1 MPLHSKSQSKD
12 QILLSCLLNICG
24 LTSLTLKIYRWLS
37 LDAYIVGVERKTM
50 FKTRAEDSNKVL
62 LTGPS
67 EISRTLESTIFQ
79 KAGLD
84 GSGVGV
90 GIFHNRV
97 GV

>member
-1 MPLHSKSQSKD
+1 
-12 QILLSCLLNICG
+12 
-24 LTSLTLKIYRWLS
+24 
-37 LDAYIVGVERKTM
+37 M

-97 GV
+97 GVVCMRVFKLPTCHLICNTRQG

>member
-1 MPLHSKSQSKD
+1 MYE
-12 QILLSCLLNICG
+12 
-24 LTSLTLKIYRWLS
+24 LTSLTLKIYTENLKFYRWLS

>member
-1 MPLHSKSQSKD
+1 
-12 QILLSCLLNICG
+12 
-24 LTSLTLKIYRWLS
+24 
-37 LDAYIVGVERKTM
+37 M

-90 GIFHNRV
+90 GIFHTRV

>member
-1 MPLHSKSQSKD
+1 
-12 QILLSCLLNICG
+12 
-24 LTSLTLKIYRWLS
+24 
-37 LDAYIVGVERKTM
+37 M

>member
-1 MPLHSKSQSKD
+1 
-12 QILLSCLLNICG
+12 
-24 LTSLTLKIYRWLS
+24 
-37 LDAYIVGVERKTM
+37 M

-90 GIFHNRV
+90 GIFHKRLMCACFQV
-97 GV
+97 AHLPSHL